1 MEDARRDWRWVR
13 TSSRLSMMVRE
24 SREVRDPMEIRPF
37 MRASVEVE
45 VEVEVEVSSVLA
57 SVLVDM

>member
-45 VEVEVEVSSVLA
+45 VEASSVLA

>member
-45 VEVEVEVSSVLA
+45 VEVEASSVLA

>member
-1 MEDARRDWRWVR
+1 
-13 TSSRLSMMVRE
+13 MMVRE